1 MFSLKELPSLRLPLN
16 DVMSKEDTHAN
27 QPAASTQDSHV
38 LQMPTAWP
46 GTRFHMILVPR
57 WRGDDERNSALPSGE
72 PGYYSVVCTL
82 GKPGA
87 AETKEG
93 QLLSSDKLSG
103 ASHIRVLKHADRSQW
118 DNLAV
123 SFELPAASGSMRC
136 VGYINKDGCMAKIA
150 AHRVHADTFS
160 HAEAIVT
167 DAVKRWLSSVALT
180 LDIPVELVNVHVTE
194 LKTGSHRLELVAP
207 VHERSFATFR
217 TRQHSPE
224 FSFYA
229 SLYRE
234 GLNSSSSVY
243 EFLCFFKILEGL
255 FARRERLNREVVA
268 QGGTPRRFRERLP
281 HTYDESVA
289 FLNRLFPRTAWNEEI
304 VDTVFTREVAG
315 KRLSRIVKEKM
326 RPLRNRVAHGV
337 FGTNELTVDV
347 DTELHIREVCRW
359 LPVTRVLARYL
370 LSEEF
375 PSEFL
380 ATIEPSALQ
389 LIPIVDAEPKDDIF
403 RSPTISN
410 IEVQTAI
417 VRVPGE
423 SEHHDNK
430 K

>member
-1 MFSLKELPSLRLPLN
+1 
-16 DVMSKEDTHAN
+16 
-27 QPAASTQDSHV
+27 
-38 LQMPTAWP
+38 
-46 GTRFHMILVPR
+46 
-57 WRGDDERNSALPSGE
+57 
-72 PGYYSVVCTL
+72 
-82 GKPGA
+82 
-87 AETKEG
+87 
-93 QLLSSDKLSG
+93 
-103 ASHIRVLKHADRSQW
+103 
-118 DNLAV
+118 
-123 SFELPAASGSMRC
+123 
-136 VGYINKDGCMAKIA
+136 
-150 AHRVHADTFS
+150 
-160 HAEAIVT
+160 
-167 DAVKRWLSSVALT
+167 
-180 LDIPVELVNVHVTE
+180 
-194 LKTGSHRLELVAP
+194 
-207 VHERSFATFR
+207 
-217 TRQHSPE
+217 
-224 FSFYA
+224 
-229 SLYRE
+229 
-234 GLNSSSSVY
+234 LNSSSSVY

-347 DTELHIREVCRW
+347 DTELHIREVRRW